1 MEFSKVMLDLITF
14 DRLLALFG
22 IFTGGFLFVAS
33 VACTYGKQRMVCLA
47 AAILS
52 VALMA
57 TTVMPIGAE
66 EYTNI
71 VTIEGVS
78 SSMWTSGEAYF
89 SVNGET
95 KTIEVREGQ
104 ELVYKLLEG
113 HEVELS
119 YGKVRTL
126 LFNRD
131 RYVLTGIQLVNP
143 DDASEE
149 MLAAL
154 MSLRTN

>member
-1 MEFSKVMLDLITF
+1 MELSQVMLELITF
-14 DRLLALFG
+14 DRLMALFA
-22 IFTGGFLFVAS
+22 IFTSGLLVVAS
-33 VACTYGKQRMVCLA
+33 IALTRGKQRMVCLA
-47 AAILS
+47 AAVAC
-52 VALMA
+52 VALVA

-66 EYTNI
+66 EYTDI

-78 SSMWTSGEAYF
+78 SSMWTSGEVYF

-104 ELVYKLLEG
+104 ELVYELLEG

-119 YGKVRTL
+119 YGRVHTL
-126 LFNRD
+126 LLNRD

-143 DDASEE
+143 DDASDE